1 MHIVMGDEYIDE
13 LRERHLV
20 LQLETFE
27 ASYSASLKKVTAYC
41 VVPQEAI
48 PLQEMPHIER
58 LSAIHQAVVDAW
70 NKQDYR
76 TVENGIEHL
85 KGHFNG
91 ELDSFYDILLDR
103 IKELNVQK

>member
-1 MHIVMGDEYIDE
+1 MGDEFIGD
-13 LRERHLV
+13 LRDRHVV

-27 ASYSASLKKVTAYC
+27 ATYDAGPKTITAYC
-41 VVPQEAI
+41 VVPQESI

-70 NKQDYR
+70 NRKDYR
-76 TVENGIEHL
+76 VVGDGIEHL

-91 ELDSFYDILLDR
+91 ELDSFYEILLER
-103 IKELNVQK
+103 IKDLNVEK